1 MTTYATSVRFDET
14 LMANVKAYAHSQHI
28 STSKFIEQ
36 AVAEKMA
43 DLMDYQI
50 AENAYKAWEADDFK
64 TTSLNDFLTEFD
76 LTDLTDND

>member
-1 MTTYATSVRFDET
+1 MTTYATSIRFDDT
-14 LMANVKAYAHSQHI
+14 LMENVKAYAHNQHI

-36 AVAEKMA
+36 TVAEKIT

-50 AENAYKAWEADDFK
+50 AENAYQAWEADNFK